1 MEISAGF
8 KAVTMVVWEAEAMV
22 ASRAAIVAM
31 LVKGIRAARDL
42 VNRE

>member
-8 KAVTMVVWEAEAMV
+8 KAVTIVVWAAEAKV

-31 LVKGIRAARDL
+31 LVKGIRAAGDL
-42 VNRE
+42 INRA